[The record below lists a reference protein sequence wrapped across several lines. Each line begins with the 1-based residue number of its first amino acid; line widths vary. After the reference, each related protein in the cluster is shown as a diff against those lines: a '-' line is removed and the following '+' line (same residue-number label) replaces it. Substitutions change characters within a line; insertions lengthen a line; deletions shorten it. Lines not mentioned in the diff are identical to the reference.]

1 MPFRRR
7 LACSFCGK
15 GADEV
20 AKLVAGPHVYICDG
34 CVDFAKHI
42 MDNTEVGPRTQSKP
56 PSLGRRIIS
65 RLREMFGSDRLSRLE
80 VDSRVV

>member
-15 GADEV
+15 SASEV
-20 AKLVAGPHVYICDG
+20 AKLVAGPRVYICDG

-42 MDNTEVGPRTQSKP
+42 MDNSDVGPATPSKP
-56 PSLGRRIIS
+56 SSFARRIAA
-65 RLREMFGSDRLSRLE
+65 RLREMIRPGRVALLE
-80 VDSRVV
+80 VGSRVA

>member
-15 GADEV
+15 SASEV
-20 AKLVAGPHVYICDG
+20 AKLVAGPRVYICDG

-42 MDNTEVGPRTQSKP
+42 MDNTDVGSMTHPRP
-56 PSLGRRIIS
+56 PSLARRIAS
-65 RLREMFGSDRLSRLE
+65 RLREMIRPDRASHLQAESRIG
-80 VDSRVV
+80 

>member
-15 GADEV
+15 SASEV
-20 AKLVAGPHVYICDG
+20 AKLVAEPRVYICDG

-42 MDNTEVGPRTQSKP
+42 MDNSDVGPMTDSKP
-56 PSLGRRIIS
+56 PSLARRITS
-65 RLREMFGSDRLSRLE
+65 RLRELIRLDRAARLE
-80 VDSRVV
+80 VDSRVA